1 MKTIHCLIIAISF
14 CYSMMSAQTTIIT
27 TSQLT
32 KHEWLFIEKPSE
44 NLYEGYRFD
53 DKNIYTFVD
62 YDGRAEV
69 SAPYYLSGTPDTV
82 FDKSKVGKNKS
93 GKYIIVDWET
103 RLTVDSPWE
112 HITVIYQVLDASDNS
127 LLLAHPKKLST
138 QLRLTPCFKN

>member
-127 LLLAHPKKLST
+127 LLLARS
-138 QLRLTPCFKN
+138 